1 MKYEVSC
8 GAVVFTRKNGEI
20 FYVNMKMGIT

>member
-8 GAVVFTRKNGEI
+8 IFT
-20 FYVNMKMGIT
+20 